1 VLTKSIADSSARFA
15 EVWAMTYSG
24 GKKSCECN
32 DDDFARGE
40 RKDSG
45 DSQPK
50 SNLGVRSVH
59 EAPDDIRKSETRE
72 KGNSGSDLKNGWL
85 RLQEDLCGDFF
96 SSRAADARN
105 LTKDWFGDFL
115 RPAYENPFAKMFPL
129 LNGWRTDHREAP
141 DVFGLWSNW
150 WEKTFQT
157 LYMPYRIQSA
167 WADCVEKS
175 LKAQIR
181 SIEAL
186 EQLQEWNFDLSKRSF
201 EIVAK
206 KLHGY
211 DLSDSGAQALG
222 LISRFWITTFE
233 NALSEQLKAQALAT
247 EARESSYGNLWFSFP
262 FSGFNESRN
271 RKDLESTMNLL
282 EVIISRLDELEN
294 QIEHVRSAT
303 GDGNLPGVIIDA
315 DDIV

>member
-1 VLTKSIADSSARFA
+1 LTKLQNALTKSIADSSARFA
-15 EVWAMTYSG
+15 EVWVMTYSG
-24 GKKSCECN
+24 GKQSCECN

-40 RKDSG
+40 RKDFG

-59 EAPDDIRKSETRE
+59 EAPEDLRKSETRE
-72 KGNSGSDLKNGWL
+72 KGNSVSDLKKGWL
-85 RLQEDLCGDFF
+85 KFQENLCGDFF
-96 SSRAADARN
+96 
-105 LTKDWFGDFL
+105 

-129 LNGWRTDHREAP
+129 LNGWRTDHRDIP

-157 LYMPYRIQSA
+157 FYMPYRIQSA

-175 LKAQIR
+175 IKAQIR

-186 EQLQEWNFDLSKRSF
+186 EQLREWNFNLSKKSF
-201 EIVAK
+201 EIVAN

-211 DLSDSGAQALG
+211 DLSDSGAQALD
-222 LISRFWITTFE
+222 LISQFWIATFE
-233 NALSEQLKAQALAT
+233 NALSEQLKAQALAA
-247 EARESSYGNLWFSFP
+247 EARQNSYGNLWSFFP
-262 FSGFNESRN
+262 FPGYNEESRN
-271 RKDLESTMNLL
+271 RKDLKSTMNLL
-282 EVIISRLDELEN
+282 EVIISRLDDLEN

-303 GDGNLPGVIIDA
+303 GNGNLSGVIIDA